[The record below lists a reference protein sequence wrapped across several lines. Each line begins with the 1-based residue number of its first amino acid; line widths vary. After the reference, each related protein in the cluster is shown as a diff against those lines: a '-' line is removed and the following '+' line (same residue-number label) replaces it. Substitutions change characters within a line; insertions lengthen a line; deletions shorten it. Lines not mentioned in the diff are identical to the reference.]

1 MKYIHVYRI
10 CSNSETSGPALRYLR
25 SQHDF
30 IYRQLAEL
38 EIPDSSHVTNL
49 YLKTY
54 GWLLKLVSLELHITT
69 QAKQRSNQLRLV
81 KLLFQRSNQLEP
93 GISLSS
99 TVAQDLTMINGQNL
113 SSLLICDIFNLGI
126 TLNRQLLYYK

>member
-1 MKYIHVYRI
+1 M
-10 CSNSETSGPALRYLR
+10 
-25 SQHDF
+25 D
-30 IYRQLAEL
+30 EL
-38 EIPDSSHVTNL
+38 EIPSDSSHVTPL

-113 SSLLICDIFNLGI
+113 ESLLICDIFNLGMH
-126 TLNRQLLYYK
+126 NK